1 MVNDLSPICKAL
13 IGLFAAQAEPLTLAT
28 VEHQLPD
35 ADRAVMHD
43 TLQMLVRSDV
53 VRVAFRRVP
62 YSHERELVYWLAG
75 NDVGTF
81 SGTRL
86 HYPPDATLADVGGI
100 TSGHEASALPT
111 VEAKQ
116 LRILRLAQR
125 AINSEIEHVLRGGR
139 EANHG

>member
-1 MVNDLSPICKAL
+1 M
-13 IGLFAAQAEPLTLAT
+13 

-35 ADRAVMHD
+35 ADRSVMHD

-75 NDVGTF
+75 NAVGTF

-100 TSGHEASALPT
+100 TSSHEASALPA
-111 VEAKQ
+111 VEAKE
-116 LRILRLAQR
+116 LRILRLAQK
-125 AINSEIEHVLRGGR
+125 AIENEIECVLRGGR
-139 EANHG
+139 EANNG